1 MTPPLLDLT
10 HALFL
15 DLDGTLID
23 LADRPDQVV
32 LAPGVIETLTNLHA
46 ALDGAMALVTGRRLA
61 DADALLRPLRLPAAG
76 LHGAE
81 IREHPDTLPQ
91 SETIAGRALRE
102 LVGRLQASLAGD
114 PDLWLEDKG
123 AAAALHYRAAPA
135 RAAEARE
142 LMQRAVHGL
151 GLDVIA
157 GKAVFEARSPGIDKG
172 TAVAHFMQRAP
183 FSGRTP
189 VFVGDDVTDEDGIA
203 GAQSR
208 GGFGVKVGTG
218 TSAASLR
225 LAGPAAVHAWLRNS
239 LARLTP

>member
-15 DLDGTLID
+15 DLDGTLVD
-23 LADRPDQVV
+23 LANRPDHVV
-32 LAPGVIETLTNLHA
+32 LAPGISDLLAGLHTS
-46 ALDGAMALVTGRRLA
+46 LGGAIALVTGRRLA
-61 DADALLRPLRLPAAG
+61 DADELLRPLRLPAAG

-81 IREHPDTLPQ
+81 LRAQPDEAPQ
-91 SETIAGRALRE
+91 SAQISDRALRE
-102 LVGRLQASLAGD
+102 LVRRLQASLAGD
-114 PDLWLEDKG
+114 TELWLEDKG

-135 RAAEARE
+135 RAGEARE
-142 LMQRAVHGL
+142 LMHRAAS
-151 GLDVIA
+151 GLDLSIIA

-172 TAVAHFMQRAP
+172 TAVAHFMQRPP
-183 FSGRTP
+183 FAGRIP

-203 GAQSR
+203 GAQSH

-225 LAGPAAVHAWLRNS
+225 LAGPAAVHAWLRSS